1 MSRVGVPYT
10 PCKLFYDGF
19 ESLAVGDYLKTP
31 AGSAYLIQ
39 AVRINR
45 NRAYRQHLECV
56 RWPAAEIPRRAR
68 VYPLHWYRRDRKRGR
83 TLASLRSVIPRRDDG
98 S

>member
-1 MSRVGVPYT
+1 MASRAGVPYT
-10 PCKLFYDGF
+10 PCSLFYDGF

-45 NRAYRQHLECV
+45 NRAYRQHLQCV
-56 RWPAAEIPRRAR
+56 RWPLAEIPRGAR
-68 VYPLHWYRRDRKRGR
+68 VHPLYWYPRKKKPGR
-83 TLASLRSVIPRRDDG
+83 TLASLR
-98 S
+98 